1 MFGGKKEDIK
11 AIGVC
16 HGETMYETLLTDE
29 ECAKAIKLGIFT
41 TCRLIIEVQIMKY
54 LKILLLTI
62 IGIFLV
68 VPNIYAL
75 GPISQTT
82 VSYEVFDDPDYAD
95 DATQYYNAQ
104 RTANNEES
112 ADLDMASFVIAW
124 SGFALT
130 FLTIVAG
137 ILSFMGFKEVKDLQR
152 ARDDTNMLQEKYAA
166 EVAKIESLKK
176 ESERN
181 LENLEKRFENEAQSI
196 MYATY
201 YYSMGTDAYRRAKY
215 TEAIQYLRKSVQ
227 HFCKNTDAI
236 CLIGRAYTF
245 IGSEEISLDYY
256 QKALKIDENCA
267 AAFRGMAAWYRY
279 VEPKRALEYAQRA
292 ADNEPENP
300 EILNY
305 YGQLLRDNGRISE
318 ALDIYLRSYSIKKHP
333 DTCFFLSILYLA
345 EESYGRARLF
355 IQEAIDGYN
364 NEAEFGI
371 TKPVWLQLSI
381 WVQRLVECKTQVR
394 FIVVMNQL
402 EKVKE
407 CIDTDKTK
415 QVVLGHI
422 EFVLKAMD
430 AEETYIVESK
440 KRVD

>member
-152 ARDDTNMLQEKYAA
+152 ARDDTNMLQEK
-166 EVAKIESLKK
+166 S
-176 ESERN
+176 
-181 LENLEKRFENEAQSI
+181 
-196 MYATY
+196 
-201 YYSMGTDAYRRAKY
+201 
-215 TEAIQYLRKSVQ
+215 
-227 HFCKNTDAI
+227 
-236 CLIGRAYTF
+236 
-245 IGSEEISLDYY
+245 
-256 QKALKIDENCA
+256 
-267 AAFRGMAAWYRY
+267 
-279 VEPKRALEYAQRA
+279 
-292 ADNEPENP
+292 
-300 EILNY
+300 
-305 YGQLLRDNGRISE
+305 
-318 ALDIYLRSYSIKKHP
+318 
-333 DTCFFLSILYLA
+333 
-345 EESYGRARLF
+345 
-355 IQEAIDGYN
+355 
-364 NEAEFGI
+364 
-371 TKPVWLQLSI
+371 
-381 WVQRLVECKTQVR
+381 
-394 FIVVMNQL
+394 
-402 EKVKE
+402 
-407 CIDTDKTK
+407 
-415 QVVLGHI
+415 
-422 EFVLKAMD
+422 
-430 AEETYIVESK
+430 
-440 KRVD
+440 